1 MKENTPEYVE
11 VIKITENGEEHYHI
25 KPSNGKYRF
34 YKTASVPIKLFETY
48 VKNRSKMM
56 FSRLLI
62 KTYFE
67 PLKDKP
73 MHISKYHPDEDD

>member
-1 MKENTPEYVE
+1 MKESEYVE
-11 VIKITENGEEHYHI
+11 VIKVTEKGEEHYHI

-34 YKTASVPIKLFETY
+34 YKTALIPIKLFESYT
-48 VKNRSKMM
+48 KNRDRMM

-67 PLKDKP
+67 PLKDVP
-73 MHISKYHPDEDD
+73 MYISKNHQND

>member
-1 MKENTPEYVE
+1 MNEYVE

-25 KPSNGKYRF
+25 KPSNSKYRF
-34 YKTASVPIKLFETY
+34 YKTASIPIKLFETY

-67 PLKDKP
+67 SLKDKP
-73 MHISKYHPDEDD
+73 MFVQKNHLDD